1 MITMEN
7 FLNWL
12 SDHKFQMH
20 LLAFFLMT
28 LPPLALYFAA
38 LAGATGWIWGL
49 IGVVLTGNL
58 LAILTR

>member
-1 MITMEN
+1 MTN

-12 SDHKFQMH
+12 STRKFQMH
-20 LLAFFLMT
+20 LLAFLLIT

-38 LAGATGWIWGL
+38 RNGATGWIWGL
-49 IGVVLTGNL
+49 IGVVLLGNL